1 MRIAID
7 AHAIG
12 GRLTGNET
20 YIQNLAAQLLAQ
32 DARNEY
38 FLFFSDEEMK
48 DFWEK
53 RAPNLQTLLVS
64 RNPIW
69 RLSVDFTRELRRLRP
84 QVFHY
89 QYTGPL
95 LRISPEVVTI
105 HDVSFEQHPVFF
117 GQGERLRLQLTV
129 RRAAKTAQKI
139 ITVSEFS
146 KAEIVRLLQVPER
159 KLAVIHNGVSS
170 SFRPIEDQN
179 PIRRRLERYGIGRPY
194 LLVVGNLCR
203 RKNQRM
209 MVRAFA
215 RWLSRNPTYPHRLV
229 LVGNRGAY
237 GQKLQKEV
245 VRLGLDRGRVLLPG
259 YVAHEDLPYLYA
271 GAELLLNTSLYE
283 GFGLPLVE
291 AMACGLPVVASRA
304 SCFPEI
310 AGNAARYVDPEDP
323 DDIAAAIREV
333 LENTALREELIQHGL
348 CRARQF
354 RWDTAAH
361 ETLKVYYEVA
371 NGAMG

>member
-12 GRLTGNET
+12 ARLTGNET
-20 YIQNLAAQLLAQ
+20 YIQNLAAQLLVQ
-32 DARNEY
+32 DAKNEY
-38 FLFFSDEEMK
+38 FLFFSDEETK
-48 DFWEK
+48 DLWEK

-69 RLSVDFTRELRRLRP
+69 RLSVDFALELRRLRP

-89 QYTGPL
+89 QYAGPL
-95 LRISPEVVTI
+95 LQVSPEVVTI
-105 HDVSFEQHPVFF
+105 HDVSFEQHPEFF

-129 RRAAKTAQKI
+129 RRAAKSAQKI

-159 KLAVIHNGVSS
+159 KLAVIYNGVSS
-170 SFRPIEDQN
+170 EFRPIEDQN
-179 PIRRRLERYGIGRPY
+179 AIRSRFECYGIRKPY
-194 LLVVGNLCR
+194 LLGVGNLCR
-203 RKNQRM
+203 RKNQRV

-215 RWLSRNPTYPHRLV
+215 HWLSRNPTCQHRLV
-229 LVGNRGAY
+229 LAGKRGAY
-237 GQKLQKEV
+237 GKELLKEV
-245 VRLGLDRGRVLLPG
+245 VRLGLDSGQVLLPG

-323 DDIAAAIREV
+323 DDIAAAIAEV
-333 LENTALREELIQHGL
+333 LENTALREELIRRGS
-348 CRARQF
+348 CRAQQF
-354 RWDTAAH
+354 RWDTAAR
-361 ETLKVYYEVA
+361 ETLKVYYEAA
-371 NGAMG
+371 NGTMG